1 MTEKGKKNSSTRQAI
16 LIAGS
21 WDDGIETAKGI
32 LKPENYRIEVVSSI
46 DVKSVLNGKDFSL
59 ILLALE
65 GKNLEEQ
72 KPRII
77 EIKNADDER
86 PLLVVSNNK
95 GWEGAVALMKM
106 GVNDYL
112 ADPLSKEKLRRSVAH
127 HLKLYEL
134 TRRVFLLDEPDAV
147 SSPFENMVGKSEAMQ
162 ENFKMIQAVAKSN
175 ATVLL
180 TGESGTGKELV
191 AKAVHR
197 RSERASARFID
208 LNCGAIPRDLL
219 ENELFGHEKGAFT
232 GAHKRYNGSFEAAH
246 RGTLFLDEIS
256 EMDPLLQVKLLR
268 VLQERSFMRIGGN
281 EKIEVDVRIIA
292 ATNRNLHDEIEKGRF
307 REDLFY
313 RLNVVNIA
321 IPPLRERREDIP
333 FLARHF
339 LEYYSA
345 KNNRIFLDFAVD
357 TMEALINYEWP
368 GNVRELENS
377 IERIVVL
384 HNASQVKFKF
394 LPRQIQ
400 KVTRTIAYSG
410 PIGGAFDDG
419 RVVPLDDL
427 ERQAIQIALMQY
439 RGNVALAAKKLR
451 IGQATLYRKVKKYQL
466 EEA

>member
-1 MTEKGKKNSSTRQAI
+1 MSEKTKKSSSGKSGI
-16 LIAGS
+16 LVAGN
-21 WDDGIETAKGI
+21 WEDGIEVVKGI
-32 LKPENYRIEVVSSI
+32 LKPETYRLEVVSSSDI
-46 DVKSVLNGKDFSL
+46 KSALNGKDVSL
-59 ILLALE
+59 VILALE
-65 GKNLEEQ
+65 GKGLEEQ
-72 KPRII
+72 KPRIV

-86 PLLVVSNNK
+86 PLIVVSSNK
-95 GWEGAVALMKM
+95 GWEPAVALMKM

-112 ADPLSKEKLRRSVAH
+112 ADPTSKENLRRSVAH
-127 HLKLYEL
+127 HLKFYEL

-147 SSPFENMVGKSEAMQ
+147 ASPFESMVGKSEPMQ

-175 ATVLL
+175 ATVLI

-191 AKAVHR
+191 AKAIHR
-197 RSERASARFID
+197 RSDRAAARFVD

-268 VLQERSFMRIGGN
+268 VLQERTFMRIGGN

-292 ATNRNLHDEIEKGRF
+292 ATNRNLHEEIQKGRF

-313 RLNVVNIA
+313 RLNVVNVS
-321 IPPLRERREDIP
+321 IPSLRERREDIP

-345 KNNRIFLDFAVD
+345 KNNRIFLDFGVD
-357 TMEALINYEWP
+357 AMEALINYDWP
-368 GNVRELENS
+368 GNVRELENT
-377 IERIVVL
+377 IERVVVL
-384 HNASQVKFKF
+384 HNASQVKLKF
-394 LPRQIQ
+394 LPKNIQ
-400 KVTRTIAYSG
+400 KVNRTIAYSEQAG
-410 PIGGAFDDG
+410 SAFEEG
-419 RVVPLDDL
+419 RVVPLEDL

>member
-1 MTEKGKKNSSTRQAI
+1 MPEKSKKGSAEKSSI
-16 LIAGS
+16 LVAGN
-21 WDDGIETAKGI
+21 WKDGIEEAKGI
-32 LKPENYRIEVVSSI
+32 LKPENYRLEVHSSTDI
-46 DVKSVLNGKDFSL
+46 RSALNGHDFGL
-59 ILLALE
+59 VILALE
-65 GKNLEEQ
+65 GKSIEEQ
-72 KPRII
+72 KPRIA
-77 EIKNADDER
+77 EIKATDDER
-86 PLLVVSNNK
+86 PLIVVSDNK
-95 GWEGAVALMKM
+95 NWEPAVGLLKT

-112 ADPLSKEKLRRSVAH
+112 ASPLSKEKLRRSAAH
-127 HLKLYEL
+127 HLKLFDL
-134 TRRVFLLDEPDAV
+134 TRRVFLLDKRDPL
-147 SSPFENMVGKSEAMQ
+147 SSPFEGMVGKSGQMQ
-162 ENFKMIQAVAKSN
+162 ENFRMIEAVAKSN

-197 RSERASARFID
+197 RSDRSSNRFVD

-232 GAHKRYNGSFEAAH
+232 GAHRRYNGSFEAAH

-292 ATNRNLHDEIEKGRF
+292 ATNRNLHDEIQKGRF

-313 RLNVVNIA
+313 RLNVVNIS
-321 IPPLRERREDIP
+321 IPSLRERREDIP

-345 KNNRIFLDFAVD
+345 RNNRIFLDFAVD
-357 TMEALINYEWP
+357 AMEALINYEWP
-368 GNVRELENS
+368 GNVRELENT
-377 IERIVVL
+377 IERVVVL
-384 HNASQVKFKF
+384 HNASQVKLKF
-394 LPRQIQ
+394 LPKQIQ
-400 KVTRTIAYSG
+400 RVNRTIAYSEAV
-410 PIGGAFDDG
+410 GGISDEG
-419 RVVPLDDL
+419 RVVPLEAL

>member
-1 MTEKGKKNSSTRQAI
+1 MTDKTKKNSSGRQAI
-16 LIAGS
+16 LIVGNWEA
-21 WDDGIETAKGI
+21 GIEAVKGI
-32 LKPENYRIEVVSSI
+32 LKPENYRLEVVLST
-46 DVKSVLNGKDFSL
+46 DLKSALNGKDFAL
-59 ILLALE
+59 VLLALE
-65 GKNLEEQ
+65 GKSLEEQ
-72 KPRII
+72 KPRIT

-86 PLLVVSNNK
+86 PLIVVSNSK
-95 GWEGAVALMKM
+95 SWEPAVALMKI
-106 GVNDYL
+106 GVSDYL

-147 SSPFENMVGKSEAMQ
+147 SSPFENMVGKSGAMQ

-175 ATVLL
+175 ATVLI

-191 AKAVHR
+191 AKAIHR
-197 RSERASARFID
+197 KSDRASARFVD

-219 ENELFGHEKGAFT
+219 ENELFGHEKGSFT

-281 EKIEVDVRIIA
+281 EKIEVDIRIIA
-292 ATNRNLHDEIEKGRF
+292 ATNRNLHEEIQKGRF

-321 IPPLRERREDIP
+321 IPSLRERREDIP
-333 FLARHF
+333 YLARHF

-357 TMEALINYEWP
+357 AMEALINYDWQ

-377 IERIVVL
+377 IERVVVL
-384 HNASQVKFKF
+384 HNASQVKLKF
-394 LPRQIQ
+394 LPKHIQ
-400 KVTRTIAYSG
+400 KVNRTIAYSEQAG
-410 PIGGAFDDG
+410 YASDEA
-419 RVVPLDDL
+419 RVVPLEEL